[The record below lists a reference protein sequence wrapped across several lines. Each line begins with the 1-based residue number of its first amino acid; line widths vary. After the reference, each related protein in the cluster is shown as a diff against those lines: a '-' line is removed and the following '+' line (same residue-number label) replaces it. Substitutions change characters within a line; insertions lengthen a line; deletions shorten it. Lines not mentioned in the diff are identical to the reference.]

1 MAHSTI
7 LERERSPAYGKYA
20 AARDKIYMTMPEAV
34 SLSEDLAAEIAAAGG
49 VPDLVVGLA
58 NGALV
63 PAKIV
68 AGQLGVPFEIVQ
80 VRRIGSRYKQYL
92 FRLKQML
99 GLPNWL
105 VTLPVLMPLWRLLQ
119 TRHETL
125 EVSQDGFG
133 FDVTGRDVVIVDDA
147 IHTGASLRY
156 VRQRIQDAGAR
167 RIRTAVICWY
177 QGEGDSG
184 SWQPDIWLHRKDQYY
199 PWSNVSPHYAEFE
212 AWLRRNGLVLW
223 Q

>member
-1 MAHSTI
+1 MSHSTI

-20 AARDKIYMTMPEAV
+20 AAHDKIYMTMGEAV
-34 SLSEDLAAEIAAAGG
+34 SLSEDLATEIAGSGG

-63 PAKIV
+63 PTKIV
-68 AGQLGVPFEIVQ
+68 AEQLGVPFEIVQ
-80 VRRIGSRYKQYL
+80 VRRIGSRYKQCF

-99 GLPNWL
+99 GVPNWL
-105 VTLPVLMPLWRLLQ
+105 VTLPLLMPLWRLLQ
-119 TRHETL
+119 SRHVSL
-125 EVSQDGFG
+125 EVSKEGFA
-133 FDVTGRDVVIVDDA
+133 FEVRDRDVVIVDDA

-156 VRQRIQDAGAR
+156 VQQRIQDAGAR
-167 RIRTAVICWY
+167 SIRTAVICWY

-184 SWQPDIWLHRKDQYY
+184 VWHPNIWLHRKDQYY
-199 PWSNVSPHYAEFE
+199 PWSNVSPHYAEFQ
-212 AWLRRNGLVLW
+212 AWLSRHGLTLW